1 MLPTILILLVV
12 IHLPNKRQ
20 IGQAYEQMAEQY
32 LCRHHLIPI
41 TRNFSCRSGEIDLIM
56 QQGKCL
62 VFIEVKY
69 RTQSHYGSAVEAVN
83 WQKQQKL
90 KRAAFFWMHKNGYS
104 IEHCQFRFD
113 VIAIQ
118 GHHHHI
124 EWFTNILVE
133 G

>member
-1 MLPTILILLVV
+1 MVRL
-12 IHLPNKRQ
+12 LPNKRQ
-20 IGQAYEQMAEQY
+20 IGQAYEQMAEQF
-32 LCRHHLIPI
+32 LCRHNLTPI
-41 TRNFSCRSGEIDLIM
+41 ARNFSCRSGEIDLIM
-56 QQGKCL
+56 RQGKCL

-69 RTQSHYGSAVEAVN
+69 RTQAHYGSAVEAVN
-83 WQKQQKL
+83 WRKQQKL
-90 KRAAFFWMHKNGYS
+90 KRAAFFWLHKNGFS
-104 IEHCQFRFD
+104 IEHSQFRFD

>member
-12 IHLPNKRQ
+12 IRLPNKRQ

-90 KRAAFFWMHKNGYS
+90 KRAAFFGCTKMATLLS
-104 IEHCQFRFD
+104 IVNF
-113 VIAIQ
+113 VLMSLPSKV
-118 GHHHHI
+118 
-124 EWFTNILVE
+124 TTTILS
-133 G
+133 GLLTY